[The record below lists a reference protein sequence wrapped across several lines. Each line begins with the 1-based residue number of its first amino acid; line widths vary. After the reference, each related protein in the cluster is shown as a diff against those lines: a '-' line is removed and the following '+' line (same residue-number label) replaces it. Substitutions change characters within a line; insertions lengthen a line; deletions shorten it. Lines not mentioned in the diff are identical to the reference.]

1 MNNKKTAHT
10 IKNTLIVGNN
20 DRQVKYLGHTHEGK
34 KHDKKSLDEENIS
47 VPKGVDIYTDT
58 AYIGIDIE
66 GVNIH
71 MPKKKLKGQ
80 QLSEQD
86 KVTNTII
93 SSIRIVVE
101 NVICGIK
108 RCRIVKDIFRNTKQK
123 IDDLVMLISCGLH
136 NFRSHN
142 RHTSY

>member
-1 MNNKKTAHT
+1 
-10 IKNTLIVGNN
+10 
-20 DRQVKYLGHTHEGK
+20 
-34 KHDKKSLDEENIS
+34 
-47 VPKGVDIYTDT
+47 
-58 AYIGIDIE
+58 
-66 GVNIH
+66 

-108 RCRIVKDIFRNTKQK
+108 RCRIVKHIFRNTKEK
-123 IDDLVMLISCGLH
+123 IDDLVILISCGLH

-142 RHTSY
+142 RHTYY